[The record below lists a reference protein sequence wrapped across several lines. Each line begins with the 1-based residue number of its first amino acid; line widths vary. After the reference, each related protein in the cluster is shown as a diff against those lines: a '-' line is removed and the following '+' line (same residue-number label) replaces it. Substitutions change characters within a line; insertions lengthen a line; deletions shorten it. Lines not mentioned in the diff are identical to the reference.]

1 MYFSIIL
8 GALVI
13 TTEEIES
20 LVILT
25 EIVAYE
31 LVNTDDG
38 GILSITLK
46 GNHEE
51 LIYHCKGKKAWDN
64 VLQWFRDYQN
74 EMIEGITQ
82 AIAKN
87 NKKTRF

>member
-8 GALVI
+8 GILTI

-20 LVILT
+20 MVVLT

-38 GILSITLK
+38 GIISIHLK

-51 LIYHCKGKKAWDN
+51 LIYHCKGKKAWTS
-64 VLQWFRDYQN
+64 VLKWFKDYQG
-74 EMIEGITQ
+74 EIIEGITQ
-82 AIAKN
+82 SI
-87 NKKTRF
+87 KKEKSKARF